1 MISESNP
8 AEGRCMKRL
17 VAALCGLS
25 AGWGVIGCGEW
36 SSEPR
41 ASQPQEPTPQTFLA
55 FTERWFELQA
65 DSLRI
70 NSKALAELYR
80 QQKEDPPIDPRT
92 GKPREVNPLSIIH
105 TYSNLGYRFPMMSP
119 AFNTFQPHVLGA
131 KSGLIQTIDPE
142 AARLRIWIED
152 SKRSV
157 VWQFFAL
164 EQLARPNPRPNFVDA
179 PDGVPSEIKPG
190 EFVAVAKKA
199 LSGSQA
205 TLASESDTAI
215 WVARRMDYFDKSCLA
230 CHPKVK
236 LGEPAGWMIYAMG
249 KSPRKEP

>member
-1 MISESNP
+1 
-8 AEGRCMKRL
+8 MKRM
-17 VAALCGLS
+17 VVALCGLS
-25 AGWGVIGCGEW
+25 VGWGVIGCGEE
-36 SSEPR
+36 SSGPR
-41 ASQPQEPTPQTFLA
+41 APLPKEPTPQAFLA

-70 NSKALAELYR
+70 NSKALAALYK
-80 QQKEDPPIDPRT
+80 QHKDEPPIDPRT
-92 GKPREVNPLSIIH
+92 GKPREVDPLSIMH
-105 TYSNLGYRFPMMSP
+105 AYSNLGYRFPRMSP
-119 AFNTFQPHVLGA
+119 AINTFQPHVLGT
-131 KSGLIQTIDPE
+131 KSGLIETIDPE

-179 PDGVPSEIKPG
+179 PNGVPSEITPG
-190 EFVAVAKKA
+190 EFVTIAKMA
-199 LSGSQA
+199 MSGSQA
-205 TLASESDTAI
+205 TVPGESDEAV
-215 WVARRMDYFDKSCLA
+215 WVSRRMDYFDESCLA